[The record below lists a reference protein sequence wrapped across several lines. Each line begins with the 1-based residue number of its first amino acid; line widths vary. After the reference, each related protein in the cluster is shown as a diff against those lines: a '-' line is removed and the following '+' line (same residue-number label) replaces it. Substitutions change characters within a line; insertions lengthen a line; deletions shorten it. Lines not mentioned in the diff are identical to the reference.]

1 MIKEISER
9 VFKNGGITRKDINDT
24 ICRTLRAMARGKYR
38 DFDSV
43 RMLVEGFGNAKRK
56 RDRAK
61 IAVALGAIGWNGIF
75 NAGNIAKVLIDYE
88 KRDMA
93 VAVAMDKL
101 AHWEASYK
109 ANMEDVKVLRLGAK
123 QVLQKKWNVA
133 FNVQAEN
140 IKMDIDCGK
149 RKAFYPIGV
158 SGAGNIYAFLK
169 MLLMV
174 RPLLKPRG
182 LKFDYETLYTIKDV
196 WSIGESKIA
205 YGERGYTGAE
215 MLKSDKAFGNYFGF
229 INYALPDEV
238 KEVILDCLQ
247 DAIAEVQYDTGHDYE
262 GNSYNSLKYKP
273 IPEKGLWTGARK
285 AA

>member
-1 MIKEISER
+1 MIQNISER
-9 VFKNGGITRKDINDT
+9 VFKCGGITRKDINDT
-24 ICRTLRAMARGKYR
+24 ICRTLRSMARGKYR

-75 NAGNIAKVLIDYE
+75 NAGNIAKVLLDYE

-93 VAVAMDKL
+93 VADAMDKL
-101 AHWEASYK
+101 ARWEASYK

-123 QVLQKKWNVA
+123 QVLQKKWNVTFA
-133 FNVQAEN
+133 VTARQIEMQVDVGAKTHF
-140 IKMDIDCGK
+140 
-149 RKAFYPIGV
+149 PV
-158 SGAGNIYAFLK
+158 SVEETGNIYAFLK
-169 MLLMV
+169 MLLLV
-174 RPLLKPRG
+174 RPMLMPRG
-182 LKFDYETLYTIKDV
+182 IKFTFDTLETIVGV
-196 WSIGESKIA
+196 WSMGESKIA

-215 MLKSDKAFGNYFGF
+215 MLKTDKKFQNYFGD
-229 INYALPDEV
+229 YALPDEV

-262 GNSYNSLKYKP
+262 GNSYNSLKYNP
-273 IPEKGLWTGARK
+273 IPEKGVWLGAK
-285 AA
+285 KCA